1 MDGDELFIA
10 MEFMEGGD
18 LTDLVLTVISN
29 LNFQIFKIFSKSNI

>member
-29 LNFQIFKIFSKSNI
+29 FQILKVFLKSNI

>member
-18 LTDLVLTVISN
+18 LTDLVLTVNLKLKHLKFFLN
-29 LNFQIFKIFSKSNI
+29 LNI